1 MRSEEKDSESD
12 HIDSTLLNIQELK
25 NNLVS
30 QIAHNFRTPLTSVL
44 GFAEM
49 LLDDRPLTDEQ
60 RVEYARFIQYE
71 GIRLSKLIDD
81 VLELSS
87 LERGDTQLIMRDHVL
102 QDVAC
107 DAMSCVSEFAKG
119 RVVQIQKN
127 FSLLPVVVRI
137 DREKMV
143 QAIYQLLH
151 NAVRFTRAERPVIL
165 GLRAVDE
172 WAEIS
177 VKDFG
182 PGINEEDIPAL
193 FESISRLLKPEPG
206 GASTGVG
213 LAIVKHIVDLHNG
226 KIRVQSNQGEGSLF
240 VLSIPGVQMVAQQE
254 FR

>member
-1 MRSEEKDSESD
+1 MSTPRSEAKDSESAY
-12 HIDSTLLNIQELK
+12 IDSTLLGIQELK

-49 LLDDRPLTDEQ
+49 LLDDHPLTDEQ

-87 LERGDTQLIMRDHVL
+87 LERGETHLNLRNHVL

-107 DAMSCVSEFAKG
+107 DAVACVAEFAKG
-119 RVVQIQKN
+119 RVVEIRKN
-127 FSLLPVVVRI
+127 FCASPVIVHV
-137 DREKMV
+137 DREKIS

-151 NAVRFTRAERPVIL
+151 NAVRFTKSDGPVIV
-165 GLRAVDE
+165 GLSTANQ

-182 PGINEEDIPAL
+182 PGIDEREIPTL
-193 FESISRLLKPEPG
+193 FESISRMLKPETKG
-206 GASTGVG
+206 VSTGVG
-213 LAIVKHIVDLHNG
+213 LAIVKHIIDLHSG
-226 KIRVQSNQGEGSLF
+226 RIQVQSKQGEGSLF
-240 VLSIPGVQMVAQQE
+240 ILSLPGVQNSV
-254 FR
+254 R